1 MTKQSLQQQNCEVKI
16 CRFGKK
22 KPTEKQI
29 CNLWLCLKYCLNKI
43 FTIEKKLK
51 TLMIMTNLLYGTLME
66 NPIIMKFN
74 VNVEK
79 LILTLI
85 IIIRLIN
92 LKYMYY

>member
-1 MTKQSLQQQNCEVKI
+1 MTKQSLQQQNCEVQI

-22 KPTEKQI
+22 ITEQQI

-43 FTIEKKLK
+43 FTIEKKRK
-51 TLMIMTNLLYGTLME
+51 TLMIMTNLLYGTPME

-85 IIIRLIN
+85 IIRLIN